1 MASEWRL
8 PAAQTSRRQPG
19 VEENPGGISAADDSR
34 RLELRQAEPR
44 RRAHI
49 PLRVPY
55 GADTPFADAAALSR
69 ALHLFQAGIG
79 LPAPRLIDAG
89 STVTAIWRLAAGI
102 PVPLSERCTWQLQWL
117 WGAFKLEQAAGAPL
131 IYDLPPG
138 PVLPVKAPEDEAGSR
153 PEPERERTGAC
164 VLAPGDGPQPPGLI
178 ASRLAAA
185 EDAVLEAGYRRAL
198 VLDPR
203 PLSW

>member
-1 MASEWRL
+1 MEAASGSDQP
-8 PAAQTSRRQPG
+8 PAAGRRG
-19 VEENPGGISAADDSR
+19 KSGGF
-34 RLELRQAEPR
+34 PR
-44 RRAHI
+44 RTI
-49 PLRVPY
+49 
-55 GADTPFADAAALSR
+55 AAGLSYDKLSR
-69 ALHLFQAGIG
+69 AGAHTSPSAS
-79 LPAPRLIDAG
+79 PTVPTRL
-89 STVTAIWRLAAGI
+89 SPMPPHSR
-102 PVPLSERCTWQLQWL
+102 ERCTWQLQWL